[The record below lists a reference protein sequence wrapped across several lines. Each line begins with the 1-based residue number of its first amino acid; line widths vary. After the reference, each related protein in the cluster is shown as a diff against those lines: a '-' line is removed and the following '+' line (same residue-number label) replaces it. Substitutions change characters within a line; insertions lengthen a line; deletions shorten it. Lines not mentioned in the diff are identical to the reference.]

1 MRADDKLKNSETNY
15 DILKTKF
22 EEKIKE
28 IENQKERIIELDDII
43 TDLRSQK

>member
-1 MRADDKLKNSETNY
+1 MRADDKLKNAETDY

-28 IENQKERIIELDDII
+28 IENQKERLIELDDII